1 MIPSGSNSSPAGL
14 FWFPP
19 FISWF
24 LYREQGIYW
33 TKASWWINWSHHLES
48 FTVAIMTLL
57 TVMDYMCH
65 KWKHICSIC
74 HNNNSFLPSF
84 MTDHRDLTRVTQQML
99 HVDRIF
105 WEQKSWC
112 QVFSGIHVAQ
122 SVVICVVFCMF
133 FECLFFFHWRLL
145 ISPLVSSP
153 FPYYVLR
160 LYLD

>member
-1 MIPSGSNSSPAGL
+1 MIPSGSNSPPAEL
-14 FWFPP
+14 FWLPS

-33 TKASWWINWSHHLES
+33 TKASWWLNWSHHLES

-65 KWKHICSIC
+65 KWKQICSIC
-74 HNNNSFLPSF
+74 RNNNSFLPSF
-84 MTDHRDLTRVTQQML
+84 MTDHQDLTRVTQHML
-99 HVDRIF
+99 HV
-105 WEQKSWC
+105 EQD
-112 QVFSGIHVAQ
+112 FLGAQ

-133 FECLFFFHWRLL
+133 FECPVYCLFFFHWRLL
-145 ISPLVSSP
+145 ITSLVSST

-160 LYLD
+160 L